1 MKWISKLIAAL
12 LAANLI
18 GLLAVAG
25 MLMVAH
31 SRAAAGPVPEA
42 APEASISE
50 TAPEDIPE
58 PENEEKPPQEPEP
71 ETQPEPE
78 SEPLQEPEVKQTA
91 ATLAFTG
98 DILLDERVMP
108 GYDAQ
113 GISALL
119 DGPMLEVLTGADITM
134 VNQEFPFSTRGTK
147 APDKQYTFRVNPK
160 YVKAFQEMG
169 ADIVSLANNHALDF
183 GREALSDT
191 FATLEEAGIRY
202 AGAGET
208 KERAKQ
214 LQTMEVNGKTFGFLA
229 ASRVIPVVD
238 WNVDN
243 LQPGLFCTYDQTQ
256 LVEEI
261 QKARETCD
269 FVTVFVHWGKEKT
282 TILEQHQTQL
292 AHAYIDAGADLVIGS
307 HPHILQGIEYYQG
320 KPIFYSL
327 GNFIFGRANEETA
340 AVQVAVDSAGEA
352 VCRIVA
358 ATASNAQTRVLEGDA
373 AQKLYDRLE
382 KLSPTVAIAEDGTL
396 AEK

>member
-25 MLMVAH
+25 MLMVVH
-31 SRAAAGPVPEA
+31 SRTAAAPVPEA

-58 PENEEKPPQEPEP
+58 PENDEKPPQEPEP

-78 SEPLQEPEVKQTA
+78 SEPPQEPEVKQTV

-340 AVQVAVDSAGEA
+340 AVQVTVDSAGEA
-352 VCRIVA
+352 ACRIVA

-382 KLSPTVAIAEDGTL
+382 KLSPTVTIAEDGTL
-396 AEK
+396 AAK

>member
-31 SRAAAGPVPEA
+31 SRAAAAPVPES

-58 PENEEKPPQEPEP
+58 PENDEKPPQEPEP

-78 SEPLQEPEVKQTA
+78 SEPPQEPEVKQTA

-382 KLSPTVAIAEDGTL
+382 KLSPTVTIAEDGTL
-396 AEK
+396 TAK